1 VLCSDDEST
10 QGRNASYLFLIS
22 HNSLSLQRLQSIRI
36 QPIRSTYK
44 MKSVHVCPLFLTL
57 VPSLLAASYI
67 SPCKLSQTCNKHAPS
82 LLLLHAKNNDD
93 EKDGGGL
100 TYSSPITSFLGRFL
114 PSKEEAGVVSLDEA
128 TFSGRKK
135 LSIDD
140 MVSALDQGLRERE
153 WFVTGD
159 VIPDLFA
166 EDFTFKDPDVELQGI
181 EAYANGV
188 KRLFDQETS
197 RAEVIECSLNQDATR
212 DANEERDVND
222 VVQVIRVEWRL
233 SGNVNIGPLQGLR
246 IKPYICIS
254 DMHVREA
261 DGLIIY
267 QEDTFDIP
275 GYDILLSAFFPWLP
289 FLAPEAPPVSEILK
303 SR

>member
-1 VLCSDDEST
+1 
-10 QGRNASYLFLIS
+10 
-22 HNSLSLQRLQSIRI
+22 
-36 QPIRSTYK
+36 
-44 MKSVHVCPLFLTL
+44 
-57 VPSLLAASYI
+57 
-67 SPCKLSQTCNKHAPS
+67 
-82 LLLLHAKNNDD
+82 LLLNAENNDNEND
-93 EKDGGGL
+93 SGGL

-114 PSKEEAGVVSLDEA
+114 PSKEEAGAISLDEA
-128 TFSGRKK
+128 TTSGRKK

-140 MVSALDQGLRERE
+140 MILALDQGLRERE

-166 EDFTFKDPDVELQGI
+166 DDFTFKDPDVELQGI

-212 DANEERDVND
+212 DANEERDIND
-222 VVQVIRVEWRL
+222 TVQVIRVEWRL

-254 DMHVREA
+254 DMYAREA